1 VAQDP
6 NHSAILSLIIN
17 ELIKVCQV
25 NNPIIL
31 AQNLAKHINSL
42 YEDHHSYDELHN
54 YVSLINIFP
63 EGNECLQI
71 IVRDNLEGLGSS
83 VAEAI
88 DYARQ
93 EGVM

>member
-1 VAQDP
+1 M
-6 NHSAILSLIIN
+6 
-17 ELIKVCQV
+17 

-31 AQNLAKHINSL
+31 AQNLARHIKKL
-42 YEDHHSYDELHN
+42 YDSEVCYDELHN

-71 IVRDNLEGLGSS
+71 IVRDNLEGLGSR
-83 VAEAI
+83 VADAI
-88 DYARQ
+88 DEARQ